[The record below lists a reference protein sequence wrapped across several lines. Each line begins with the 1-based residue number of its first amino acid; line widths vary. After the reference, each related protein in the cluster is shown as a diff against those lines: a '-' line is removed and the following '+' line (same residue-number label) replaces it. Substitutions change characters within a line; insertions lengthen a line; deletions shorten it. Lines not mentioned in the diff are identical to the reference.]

1 MRCSSIRKRFSRIT
15 RHVSAQS
22 PLELRRLFAR
32 TVYCIRDP
40 RRATVVTVRIFWN
53 RLRFSVRSV
62 LRTRLTVQLYS
73 VYSESSAQQSQYH
86 TSSIKIFCANPTLQL
101 TWLLGLGR
109 THPCTRNHATMYK
122 FRSWD
127 LESVDDGGAPPSA
140 CRRKPCRFSI
150 YRAFVHVCSV
160 TLIQFSDCFLHNHIP
175 C

>member
-1 MRCSSIRKRFSRIT
+1 MYLNPQI
-15 RHVSAQS
+15 H
-22 PLELRRLFAR
+22 
-32 TVYCIRDP
+32 CILTQAGAPAHRG
-40 RRATVVTVRIFWN
+40 
-53 RLRFSVRSV
+53 
-62 LRTRLTVQLYS
+62 TRLSAAPHTITMSLPQS
-73 VYSESSAQQSQYH
+73 VFPTAHSESSAQQSQYH

-150 YRAFVHVCSV
+150 YRAVVHVCSV